1 MFNMNNRQRKKR
13 VVYEDVNE
21 SRPLARG
28 ALDDFLGVKIR
39 RAQQSLQR
47 NLAELLE
54 GMDAALGEFSSLGLV
69 AANPGLAQID
79 VAKELDIDK
88 ATMVGL
94 IDRLEG
100 LGYIERARHQT
111 DRRRYA
117 LKLTPQGFKRFED
130 LKKAIT
136 EREKIF
142 NDRYTSAERK
152 NLMSL
157 LDRMID

>member
-13 VVYEDVNE
+13 VVFEDVNE
-21 SRPLARG
+21 SRPLAQG
-28 ALDDFLGVKIR
+28 ALGNFLGVKIR
-39 RAQQSLQR
+39 LAQQSFR
-47 NLAELLE
+47 RHFIELLE
-54 GMDAALGEFSSLGLV
+54 GMDAAIGEFSTLGLV

-94 IDRLEG
+94 IDRLEN

-130 LKKAIT
+130 LQKAIT
-136 EREKIF
+136 EREKVF

-152 NLMSL
+152 DLMSL
-157 LDRMID
+157 LDRIID